1 MSVKHN
7 PSGTPLPDDHPLKG
21 GCIIFGW
28 NRPPSS
34 AKPSEPTAEPSYSIE
49 PDEFD
54 FCPQKIA
61 DDFAESHPQ
70 FCSQWRQAAIRTQ
83 QADPFCCTP
92 CWQLSFHYAF
102 SPHRRI
108 FYVEQAGNVVA
119 LAEKVFSQNDVVL
132 TPLEPHWLFGSPLLG
147 PGSEKILYELLPSI
161 AKRYGN
167 HMPRLLLSGVRPGG
181 TRAGRIIS
189 KFKARFGISRLASD
203 MQCAAS
209 LAGGFD
215 GFLSRRSCGFRKNM
229 KKTQARAART
239 GITYER
245 MSPTSREECVNIFD
259 RMYAIE
265 LKSWKGINQCGLN
278 QEPATT
284 FYKMLLCNMAVSS
297 DARVVIAQHDGVDI
311 GYIFG
316 GLAGRVYRGQQF
328 SYDDKWG
335 CYAVGNL
342 LQYEQIRWLCEE
354 RARRYDMGP
363 IMGSKVQYKERW
375 TEKKYPITALML
387 RAKS

>member
-1 MSVKHN
+1 MPVKHN
-7 PSGTPLPDDHPLKG
+7 PPGTPLPDGHPFKG
-21 GCIIFGW
+21 GCIIFGMK
-28 NRPPSS
+28 RPGSS
-34 AKPSEPTAEPSYSIE
+34 TIPPTPLESSSSME

-70 FCSQWRQAAIRTQ
+70 FCTQWRQAALRTN

-108 FYVEQAGNVVA
+108 FHVEQAGNVVA
-119 LAEKVFSQNDVVL
+119 LAEKVFSQNDIVL
-132 TPLEPHWLFGSPLLG
+132 TPLEPHWSFGSPLLG
-147 PGSEKILYELLPSI
+147 PESEKILHELLPSI

-167 HMPRLLLSGVRPGG
+167 RMPRLLLSGVRSGG
-181 TRAGRIIS
+181 TRAGRITS
-189 KFKARFGISRLASD
+189 RFKALFDISRHASGV
-203 MQCAAS
+203 QCAAS

-215 GFLSRRSCGFRKNM
+215 GFLSRRSSGFRKNI
-229 KKTQARAART
+229 KKEHVRAAGA

-245 MSPTSREECVNIFD
+245 LSPASREECAQIFD

-265 LKSWKGINQCGLN
+265 LTSWKGINQCGME

-284 FYKMLLCNMAVSS
+284 FYKMLLCSLAVTS
-297 DARVVIAQHDGVDI
+297 DARVVIAQQNGADI
-311 GYIFG
+311 GFIFG
-316 GLAGRVYRGQQF
+316 GLAGRVYRGQQL
-328 SYDDKWG
+328 SYNDKWSR
-335 CYAVGNL
+335 YAVGNQ

-354 RARRYDMGP
+354 GARRYDMGP
-363 IMGSKVQYKERW
+363 ILGSRMEYKERW

-387 RAKS
+387 KAKS